1 MHLNSRRMKDEPDLQ
16 PLLNHL
22 CNISRLDQAEAKK
35 LVAEVVAYF
44 SETTEIYVQR
54 RHREL
59 KQDEGLS
66 NAQIYQRIEIELK
79 QIVLASPAL
88 SQRQIRRVIYG

>member
-1 MHLNSRRMKDEPDLQ
+1 MKDNINLQ

-22 CNISRLDQAEAKK
+22 CNISRLEQSEAKK
-35 LVAEVVAYF
+35 LVSEVIAYF
-44 SETTEIYVQR
+44 SETTEAYVQR

-66 NAQIYQRIEIELK
+66 NSQIYHRIEIEVG
-79 QIVLASPAL
+79 QIVLVSPSL
-88 SQRQIRRVIYG
+88 SQRQIRRIIYG

>member
-1 MHLNSRRMKDEPDLQ
+1 MRDDTNLQ

-22 CNISRLDQAEAKK
+22 CNISRLEQNEAKK
-35 LVAEVVAYF
+35 LVAEVITYF
-44 SETTEIYVQR
+44 CETTEVYVQR

-66 NAQIYQRIEIELK
+66 NAQIYQRIEVELGEL
-79 QIVLASPAL
+79 VFASPTL
-88 SQRQIRRVIYG
+88 SQRQIRRIIYG

>member
-1 MHLNSRRMKDEPDLQ
+1 MRDDTNLQ

-22 CNISRLDQAEAKK
+22 CNISRLEQNEAIK
-35 LVAEVVAYF
+35 LVAEVIAYF
-44 SETTEIYVQR
+44 CETAEVYVQR

-66 NAQIYQRIEIELK
+66 NAQIYQRIEVELGEL
-79 QIVLASPAL
+79 VFASPTL
-88 SQRQIRRVIYG
+88 SQRQIRRIIYG

>member
-1 MHLNSRRMKDEPDLQ
+1 MKDDTNLH

-22 CNISRLDQAEAKK
+22 CNISRLEQNEAKK
-35 LVAEVVAYF
+35 LVAEVIAYF
-44 SETTEIYVQR
+44 SETTEVYVQR

-66 NAQIYQRIEIELK
+66 NAQIYQRIETELK

-88 SQRQIRRVIYG
+88 SQRQIRRIIYG

>member
-1 MHLNSRRMKDEPDLQ
+1 MKDDINLQ

-22 CNISRLDQAEAKK
+22 CNISRLNQTEAKK
-35 LVAEVVAYF
+35 LATEVIAYF
-44 SETTEIYVQR
+44 TETTEAYVQR

-66 NAQIYQRIEIELK
+66 NVQIYQRIEAELK
-79 QIVLASPAL
+79 QIVLAPPSL
-88 SQRQIRRVIYG
+88 SQRQIRRIIYG